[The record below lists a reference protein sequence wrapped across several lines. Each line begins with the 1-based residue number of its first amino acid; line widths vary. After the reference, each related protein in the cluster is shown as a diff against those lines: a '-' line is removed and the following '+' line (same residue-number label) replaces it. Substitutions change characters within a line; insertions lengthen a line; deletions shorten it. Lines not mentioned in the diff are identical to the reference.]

1 MLETLQVDSVI
12 SYLIALVLP
21 AFDAIFPVLPSET
34 AVIALGVTTAGSTD
48 PRIALLVACAAAGA
62 FLGDNLCYLLGRRFG
77 PAVQRRFFATPKGAR
92 TRAWAER
99 SLDRY
104 GPQLIV
110 VCRFIPG
117 GRTAVTLTCGLVG
130 YPRRRFVPA
139 TAVAAVIWALY
150 AFLIGRIG
158 GQAFEHNIWAGLAV
172 AFGASVVISALIEG
186 IRRLRRRWRRPGRVV
201 RRHAGQVEPDHPGQ
215 DQRDRDEL
223 GHRDRVAEEDH
234 ADRGRAGRADPGPD
248 RVGGPDRELAQRHG
262 QQPEAGQRAE
272 REPHHRPRDPQA
284 VAQLQAHGEPGL
296 EQAGRNKRHPGHQI
310 TSRPGLHLSN

>member
-1 MLETLQVDSVI
+1 MSVLETLQVDSVL
-12 SYLIALVLP
+12 SYLIALVIP
-21 AFDAIFPVLPSET
+21 ALDAIFPVLPSET

-77 PAVQRRFFATPKGAR
+77 LAVQRRFFNSPKGAR

-99 SLDRY
+99 SLERF
-104 GPQLIV
+104 GTQLII

-150 AFLIGRIG
+150 AFLIGRLG
-158 GQAFEHNIWAGLAV
+158 GQTFEHNIWAGLAV
-172 AFGASVVISALIEG
+172 AFGASIAISALAEV
-186 IRRLRRRWRRPGRVV
+186 IRRLRRRASSGRS
-201 RRHAGQVEPDHPGQ
+201 AGQVGPDHPGQ

-223 GHRDRVAEEDH
+223 GGGERVAEEDH
-234 ADRGRAGRADPGPD
+234 A
-248 RVGGPDRELAQRHG
+248 E
-262 QQPEAGQRAE
+262 
-272 REPHHRPRDPQA
+272 
-284 VAQLQAHGEPGL
+284 
-296 EQAGRNKRHPGHQI
+296 AGRNQRELEP
-310 TSRPGLHLSN
+310 RLR

>member
-1 MLETLQVDSVI
+1 VSVLDTLQVDSVL
-12 SYLIALVLP
+12 SYLIALLLP
-21 AFDAIFPVLPSET
+21 AFDAIIPVLPSET

-77 PAVQRRFFATPKGAR
+77 PAVQRRFFDTPKGAR

-99 SLDRY
+99 SLERF
-104 GPQLIV
+104 GTQLII

-150 AFLIGRIG
+150 AFLIGRLG
-158 GQAFEHNIWAGLAV
+158 GQAFQHNIWAGLAV
-172 AFGASVVISALIEG
+172 ALGASIVISGLVEL
-186 IRRLRRRWRRPGRVV
+186 IRRLYGRGRSRR
-201 RRHAGQVEPDHPGQ
+201 AGQVEPDHPGQ
-215 DQRDRDEL
+215 DQGDRDEP
-223 GHRDRVAEEDH
+223 GRRNRVAEEDH
-234 ADRGRAGRADPGPD
+234 ADRGGAGGADPGPD
-248 RVGGPDRELAQRHG
+248 RVGGPDREIAQRHG
-262 QQPEAGQRAE
+262 QQPEADQRAE

-284 VAQLQAHGEPGL
+284 VAQLQAHGETGL
-296 EQAGRNKRHPGHQI
+296 EKAGRNQRHPGHHI
-310 TSRPGLHLSN
+310 TSRPDLRLPN